1 MQKRIFIWLS
11 LLTFIFTAFVQLNE
25 KALPPLEKLSDYGF
39 FEGKIA
45 AQKPVKGVVP
55 YTLNTPLFT
64 DYAEKLRFV
73 KLPEG
78 QKAVYNETEVLD
90 FPVGTT
96 IIKTFYYPLDFRKPE
111 KGRQIIETRLL
122 IREKT
127 GWKALVYVWND
138 EQTDA
143 ILDVAGSIKEV
154 KYTYLDGKKKKHL
167 YGIPNLNQCKGCHN
181 RNEIMSPIGPS
192 ARQLSRQ
199 LQQEALT
206 YSPASFAGYDP
217 AENQLNAWSKSG
229 ILEGLPGK
237 LPVAVVW
244 NNAATGSVEQ
254 RAKMWLDI
262 NCAHCHRPEGPAS
275 TSGLNLSIH
284 NEDPVT
290 YGISKT
296 PVASGRGSG
305 NLMHDIVPGK
315 PSESIL
321 IYRMESTDPGVMMP
335 EVGRKT
341 VHVEGVA
348 LVKEWILGLK

>member
-1 MQKRIFIWLS
+1 MQRRIFILLS
-11 LLTFIFTAFVQLNE
+11 LLTFVFTAFIQMNE
-25 KALPPLEKLSDYGF
+25 KVVPPLERLSEYGF

-45 AQKPVKGVVP
+45 EQKPAKGVLP

-78 QKAVYNETEVLD
+78 QKATYNEKQVMD
-90 FPVGTT
+90 FPVGTV
-96 IIKTFYYPLDFRKPE
+96 IIKTFYYPLDFRRPE

-122 IREKT
+122 MHEQA
-127 GWKALVYVWND
+127 GWKALVYVWNE

-143 ILDVAGSIKEV
+143 VLDVAGSIKEV

-181 RNEIMSPIGPS
+181 RNEVMSPIGPS
-192 ARQLSRQ
+192 ARQLSGPVRP
-199 LQQEALT
+199 EALT
-206 YSPASFAGYDP
+206 YSPVSFEGYDA
-217 AENQLNAWSKSG
+217 AENQLRTWHKTG
-229 ILEGLPGK
+229 VLGGLPEK
-237 LPVAVVW
+237 LPAGVVW
-244 NNAATGSVEQ
+244 NDPATGSVEQ
-254 RAKMWLDI
+254 RAKLWLDI

-284 NEDPVT
+284 NEDPVS

-305 NLMHDIVPGK
+305 NLLHDIVPGK
-315 PSESIL
+315 PGESIL
-321 IYRMESTDPGVMMP
+321 IYRMESVDPGAMMP

-341 VHVEGVA
+341 VHTEGVA
-348 LVKEWILGLK
+348 LVREWILGLK